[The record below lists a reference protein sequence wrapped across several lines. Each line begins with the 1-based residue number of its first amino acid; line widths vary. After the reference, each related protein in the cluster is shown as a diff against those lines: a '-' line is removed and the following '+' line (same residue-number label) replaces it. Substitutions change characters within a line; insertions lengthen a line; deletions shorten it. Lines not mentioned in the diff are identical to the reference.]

1 MIKKTISV
9 LGISASFFA
18 AAQDVST
25 IQNIHSVYGEHLPA
39 TAKFNAMAGA
49 HGALGGDVSSLSSN
63 PAGLGVAIT
72 SDLSATLLI
81 QNSNDTSTLFGTARD
96 YKVKNTGIGHVGA
109 VASFDVGNRSAWKFV
124 NLGLAFSTKSVEDYS
139 EVSANNSISFDLPA
153 ADPADSDVV
162 SFNRHAYDR
171 VGTVSKTSLGVG
183 GNYDNRFYIGG
194 SVNIHSSAIDQSDTA
209 EMTYASDGQ
218 SESFTK
224 QYTPY
229 SENGAGFSA
238 NVGIIGKINN
248 QFRIGASVETPTWWQ
263 IDRSYT
269 YYDVNNADNDG
280 VYSEVRKLQTP
291 LKATVSAAFVP
302 SKNFALN
309 ADYTIGLT
317 KPKYKGEDSG
327 IQAEFDNLYNEAGK
341 SMSEVKVG
349 AEYRIAGFRLRG
361 GYGFATSPFNSSSVS
376 ALGNSNT
383 AVQTAYSD
391 LYAGKKTTI
400 GAGIG
405 YDFRSFYID
414 AAYNRIQH
422 DYSSPFLRGSAE
434 AGTEYYSPNAYFAN
448 ANPVVSNVKNL
459 QNNVSVTVGWKF

>member
-1 MIKKTISV
+1 MIKKSLSV
-9 LGISASFFA
+9 LGIAASFFA
-18 AAQDVST
+18 AAQDVTT
-25 IQNIHSVYGEHLPA
+25 IQNIHSVYGESIPA
-39 TAKFNAMAGA
+39 TARYNAMAGSN
-49 HGALGGDVSSLSSN
+49 GALGGDVSSLSSN

-72 SDLSATLLI
+72 SDLSGTLSV
-81 QNSNDTSTLFGTARD
+81 QNSANTSSVFGTSRD
-96 YKVKNTGIGHVGA
+96 YKVKNSGIGHIGGIAAFEVKKN
-109 VASFDVGNRSAWKFV
+109 SPWKFV
-124 NLGLAFSTKSVEDYS
+124 TLGVAFSTKSVEDYS
-139 EVSANNSISFDLPA
+139 EVGGSNGISFDLPA
-153 ADPADSDVV
+153 ADPANSDVI

-171 VGTVSKTSLGVG
+171 IGSVSKAAIGLG
-183 GNYDNRFYIGG
+183 GNFDNRFYIGG
-194 SVNIHSSAIDQSDTA
+194 SVNIHSAAIDQSDTA
-209 EMTYASDGQ
+209 EMTFASDGQ
-218 SESFTK
+218 SESFSK

-238 NVGIIGKINN
+238 NLGIIGKVNN
-248 QFRIGASVETPTWWQ
+248 QFRLGASVETPTWWQ

-269 YYDVNNADNDG
+269 YYDIANADNDG

-341 SMSEVKVG
+341 SMSEVKIG
-349 AEYRIAGFRLRG
+349 AEYRISAFRLRG
-361 GYGFATSPFNSSSVS
+361 GYGFATSPFSNVS
-376 ALGNSNT
+376 LPALGSNN
-383 AVQTAYSD
+383 APAQTAYSD
-391 LYAGKKTTI
+391 LYAGKKSTI

-414 AAYNRIQH
+414 AAYNRVQH
-422 DYSSPFLRGSAE
+422 EYSSPFLRGSAA

-448 ANPVVSNVKNL
+448 ANPVVSKVKNL